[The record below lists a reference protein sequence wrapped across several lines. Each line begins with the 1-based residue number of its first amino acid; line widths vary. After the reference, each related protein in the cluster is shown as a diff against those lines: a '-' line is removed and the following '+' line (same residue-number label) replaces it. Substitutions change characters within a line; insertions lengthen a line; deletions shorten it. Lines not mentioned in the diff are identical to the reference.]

1 MRIEIP
7 EYPAPF
13 PPLEV
18 RKSTRKQSSAVLIK
32 SNSIFPSTTSRKGP
46 TIARGPVTTI
56 KDAVK

>member
-18 RKSTRKQSSAVLIK
+18 RNNTRKQSSAGVEGATRTFKML
-32 SNSIFPSTTSRKGP
+32 
-46 TIARGPVTTI
+46 
-56 KDAVK
+56 